1 MQKYHNKASVYCL
14 HLQNEINKMYLSWPK
29 SNGPIQAVQSRFPE
43 RNKLTMP
50 KLFKLNR
57 MNGMLRSTTRS

>member
-43 RNKLTMP
+43 RNIK
-50 KLFKLNR
+50 K
-57 MNGMLRSTTRS
+57 